1 MGTIN
6 WDLVITPNGFKEKG
20 NARRNWVFLILLFV
34 KRDIVT
40 RYKQNVLGPIW
51 FIISPLITST
61 IYYFVFFK
69 IANIPTESE
78 NPFLFY
84 VSGVIPWQFFSSSL
98 SSVSGTFTNNSH
110 IFGKVY
116 FPRIITPVATV
127 LTQMVQFFIQLL
139 VFLAIAILVFQF
151 SFGFDDLML
160 RLGLGLASLFILV
173 VCAMGFGLLFSSVIA
188 KYRDMGQ
195 VIGFILQLWMYGT
208 PIIYPS
214 SIVPSNLVWV
224 VELNPLVSV
233 FNSLRFTFFG
243 GEYSGSLLY
252 GFCFSVVIMVLGYT
266 LFKRTEKNFI
276 DSI

>member
-1 MGTIN
+1 MSSIN
-6 WDLVITPNGFKEKG
+6 WDLEITPKGFKEHG
-20 NARRNWVFLILLFV
+20 NQRKNWMFLILLFV

-51 FIISPLITST
+51 FIISPLITSA
-61 IYYFVFFK
+61 IYYVVFFK

-84 VSGVIPWQFFSSSL
+84 VSGVIPWQFFSASL
-98 SSVSGTFTNNSH
+98 STVSGTFTNNSH

-116 FPRIITPVATV
+116 FPRIITPISSL
-127 LTQMVQFFIQLL
+127 LTQLFQFSMQL
-139 VFLAIAILVFQF
+139 VIFLGIAILVFDF
-151 SFGFDDLML
+151 SFGTEDVLTRIGVGLFCLILMML
-160 RLGLGLASLFILV
+160 IS
-173 VCAMGFGLLFSSVIA
+173 MGFGLMFSSLIA

-195 VIGFILQLWMYGT
+195 VIGFIMQLWMYGT

-214 SIVPSNLVWV
+214 SIVPVNLKPIVS
-224 VELNPLVSV
+224 LNPMVSV
-233 FNSLRFTFFG
+233 FNALRYTFFG
-243 GEYSGSLLY
+243 GPWSESLIYPVLF
-252 GFCFSVVIMVLGYT
+252 GCTVGVVGYT